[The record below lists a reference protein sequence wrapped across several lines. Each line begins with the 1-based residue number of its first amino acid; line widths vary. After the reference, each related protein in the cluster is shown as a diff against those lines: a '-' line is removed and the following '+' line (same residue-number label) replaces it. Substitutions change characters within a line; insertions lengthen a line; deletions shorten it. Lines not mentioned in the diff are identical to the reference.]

1 MRQAPEFGSLK
12 RRVVSGV
19 FVTGAAQVMRQVV
32 QLGAVAVLARLLG
45 PGPYGLVALAT
56 VVVGLLQLLVD
67 LGLGA
72 TAVREGGLTSQ
83 QESTLLRLNL
93 GAALAVGLAVQV
105 AAPWIAALLR
115 ERELAWVLR
124 GISPGFLLAGALQ
137 TRRAVLQR
145 AMRFRLLAAI
155 ELLSVA
161 SGAAVAIA
169 LALLGTGDAS
179 LVIGSA
185 AQQGTWCL
193 AVLLAAGLP
202 PRAPLNLASVRPL
215 LGFGGHVTAFSV
227 VNYVSRTLDNAL
239 VGSLMGRDALG
250 LYEKAYA
257 LMMLPITQISAVI
270 SQVMFPALSAVRE
283 DRERFRFL
291 YLGAIRKVAGLA
303 APLSALCVVASG
315 PVVRLLLGPRFV
327 GAIPIFSVL
336 SLVMG
341 LQALL
346 SSTGWLYMAGGRMRL
361 MLRMGVFNTA
371 VVCAAI
377 IAGALQGTPL
387 AVARWYAGSVALLF
401 LPTILIALRACGI
414 PVRLFFGRV
423 GPPAV
428 SAIAACLV
436 IAALPSLPV
445 PGRLLLTAGT
455 YCAVHAAIDWRA
467 LLDLFRFL
475 DPRRALGI

>member
-1 MRQAPEFGSLK
+1 MPQAPEFGSFK

-19 FVTGAAQVMRQVV
+19 FFTGGAQVMRQVV
-32 QLGAVAVLARLLG
+32 QVGAVAVLARLLG

-72 TAVREGGLTSQ
+72 TAVREGSLTSE

-93 GAALAVGLAVQV
+93 GAAVAVGVAVEA

-145 AMRFRLLAAI
+145 AMRFRLLGGI

-161 SGAAVAIA
+161 CGAPVAIA
-169 LALLGTGDAS
+169 LAFLGVGAPS

-185 AQQGTWCL
+185 VQQVTWCV
-193 AVLLAAGLP
+193 AVLVAAGLP
-202 PRAPLNLASVRPL
+202 SRAPLRLASVRPL
-215 LGFGGHVTAFSV
+215 LGFGGHLTAFSI

-239 VGSLMGRDALG
+239 VGTLMGREALG
-250 LYEKAYA
+250 IYEKAYA
-257 LMMLPITQISAVI
+257 LMMLPVTQISSVV
-270 SQVMFPALSAVRE
+270 SQVMFPALSAVRK
-283 DRERFRFL
+283 DIERFRFL
-291 YLGAIRKVAGLA
+291 YLGAIRKIAGLA
-303 APLSALCVVASG
+303 APLSLLCVVGSG
-315 PVVRLLLGPRFV
+315 PAVRILLGPRFV
-327 GAIPIFSVL
+327 RAIPIFSVL

-341 LQALL
+341 LQALT
-346 SSTGWLYMAGGRMRL
+346 SSTGWLYMAAGRMRL
-361 MLRMGVFNTA
+361 MLRMGVLNAT
-371 VVCAAI
+371 VVCTAI
-377 IAGALQGTPL
+377 VVGALQGTPL
-387 AVARWYAGSVALLF
+387 AIARWYAGATVLLF
-401 LPTILIALRACGI
+401 LPTILVALRAGGI

-423 GPPAV
+423 AAPAA
-428 SAIAACLV
+428 SAVGAGLAVATL
-436 IAALPSLPV
+436 ASLPL
-445 PGRLLLTAGT
+445 PCRLLVAAGA

-475 DPRRALGI
+475 DPRRAFEA